1 MIAGADDDDDLLS
14 EVQIADKKLKAA
26 LAVEAEVLAL
36 RQECASMVVSDAL
49 LSGLSQAGVLAA
61 LQALFNV
68 SASDFLEHPLCRGA
82 AHVDQFPD
90 HSRHALV
97 TALCEQGVRLSA
109 AILAWLRPLSMIGT
123 ETFDIA
129 QIWGSQPKHELRI
142 VALLSVETTP
152 ELGLE

>member
-36 RQECASMVVSDAL
+36 RQECAPMVVSDAL

-61 LQALFNV
+61 LQALFNG
-68 SASDFLEHPLCRGA
+68 SAPDFLEHPLFRGA

-90 HSRHALV
+90 HSRHALA
-97 TALCEQGVRLSA
+97 TTLFEQGVLSA

>member
-14 EVQIADKKLKAA
+14 EVQIADKKLRAA

-36 RQECASMVVSDAL
+36 RQECAPMVVYDAL

-90 HSRHALV
+90 HSRHALA
-97 TALCEQGVRLSA
+97 TTLFEQGVLSA

>member
-1 MIAGADDDDDLLS
+1 MIAGADDDNDLLS

-36 RQECASMVVSDAL
+36 RQECASRVVSDAL

-61 LQALFNV
+61 LQALFNG
-68 SASDFLEHPLCRGA
+68 SAPDFLEHPLFRGA

-90 HSRHALV
+90 HSRHALA
-97 TALCEQGVRLSA
+97 TALFEQGVLSA

>member
-36 RQECASMVVSDAL
+36 RQECAPMVVSDAL

-68 SASDFLEHPLCRGA
+68 SAMCQPPTSWSIRC
-82 AHVDQFPD
+82 
-90 HSRHALV
+90 S
-97 TALCEQGVRLSA
+97 
-109 AILAWLRPLSMIGT
+109 
-123 ETFDIA
+123 ET
-129 QIWGSQPKHELRI
+129 QP
-142 VALLSVETTP
+142 V
-152 ELGLE
+152 

>member
-1 MIAGADDDDDLLS
+1 
-14 EVQIADKKLKAA
+14 
-26 LAVEAEVLAL
+26 
-36 RQECASMVVSDAL
+36 MVVSDAL
-49 LSGLSQAGVLAA
+49 LSGLSQASVLAA

-82 AHVDQFPD
+82 AHVGQFPD

-97 TALCEQGVRLSA
+97 IALCEQGVRLSA

-152 ELGLE
+152 ELGLESTLIAREYVGNGFISSETLCPRCLSGPGQASHVCFVC

>member
-1 MIAGADDDDDLLS
+1 
-14 EVQIADKKLKAA
+14 
-26 LAVEAEVLAL
+26 
-36 RQECASMVVSDAL
+36 MVVSDAL

-61 LQALFNV
+61 LQALFNG
-68 SASDFLEHPLCRGA
+68 SAPDFLEHPLFRGA

-90 HSRHALV
+90 HSRHALA
-97 TALCEQGVRLSA
+97 TALFEQGVLSA

-123 ETFDIA
+123 EAFDIA

>member
-1 MIAGADDDDDLLS
+1 MIAGADDDDDILS
-14 EVQIADKKLKAA
+14 EDQIADKKLKAA
-26 LAVEAEVLAL
+26 LAVEAEVSAL
-36 RQECASMVVSDAL
+36 QQECASMAVSDAL
-49 LSGLSQAGVLAA
+49 LSVLSPAGVLAA
-61 LQALFNV
+61 LKALFNV
-68 SASDFLEHPLCRGA
+68 SAADFLEHPLFRDAGR
-82 AHVDQFPD
+82 VVQFPD

-97 TALCEQGVRLSA
+97 TALSEQGVRLSA

>member
-1 MIAGADDDDDLLS
+1 MA
-14 EVQIADKKLKAA
+14 
-26 LAVEAEVLAL
+26 
-36 RQECASMVVSDAL
+36 VSDAL
-49 LSGLSQAGVLAA
+49 LSRLSEAGVIAA

-68 SASDFLEHPLCRGA
+68 SVSDFLEHPLFRDAGR
-82 AHVDQFPD
+82 VDPAQFPD

-97 TALCEQGVRLSA
+97 TALSEAGVRLSA

-142 VALLSVETTP
+142 VASRLVFCVKAQRLVFALGPFLRSEQTGDCGQLSSRP
-152 ELGLE
+152 PGPGNCSYSRLSRG

>member
-14 EVQIADKKLKAA
+14 EVQIADKKLRAA

-36 RQECASMVVSDAL
+36 RQECAPMVVSDAL

-61 LQALFNV
+61 LQALFNG
-68 SASDFLEHPLCRGA
+68 SAPDFLEHPLFRGA

-90 HSRHALV
+90 HSRHALA
-97 TALCEQGVRLSA
+97 TTLFEQGVLSA